1 MNKIYLLGDSTC
13 QTNNEDTYPQTGWG
27 QLLNL
32 FVNENYEVV
41 NLAKN
46 GRSTKSFIDEG
57 LFEICKNNLKEND
70 IVIIQFGHNDEKDD
84 VLRHTDPYSTY
95 QENLSYF
102 IDTARNNNATPILIS
117 SIYRRTFDE
126 NGKLK
131 LNSHGEYPNAMKDLA
146 NKKNVLFID
155 MCQITF
161 DWLTSIGNENSKQY
175 FMNFGPNIYNNYLDG
190 KEDNTHLRYEG
201 ALLICQMIV
210 DQLSKTNLKFILK
223 EK

>member
-32 FVNENYEVV
+32 FINENYEVV

-57 LFEICKNNLKEND
+57 LFDTCKNNLKEND

-102 IDTARNNNATPILIS
+102 IDTARENKAIPILIS
-117 SIYRRTFDE
+117 SIYRRSFDE

-131 LNSHGEYPNAMKDLA
+131 LNSHGEYPTAMKDLA

-161 DWLTSIGNENSKQY
+161 DWLTSLGDENSKQY

-210 DQLSKTNLKFILK
+210 DQFSKTKLKFILK

>member
-32 FVNENYEVV
+32 FINENYEVV

-57 LFEICKNNLKEND
+57 LFDTCKNNLKEND

-102 IDTARNNNATPILIS
+102 IDTARENKAIPILIS
-117 SIYRRTFDE
+117 SIYRRSFDE

-131 LNSHGEYPNAMKDLA
+131 LNSHGEYPTAMKDLA

-161 DWLTSIGNENSKQY
+161 DWLTSLGDENSKQY

-210 DQLSKTNLKFILK
+210 DQLSKTKLKFILK

>member
-84 VLRHTDPYSTY
+84 VLRHTI
-95 QENLSYF
+95 QH
-102 IDTARNNNATPILIS
+102 IKK
-117 SIYRRTFDE
+117 IY
-126 NGKLK
+126 
-131 LNSHGEYPNAMKDLA
+131 H
-146 NKKNVLFID
+146 I
-155 MCQITF
+155 
-161 DWLTSIGNENSKQY
+161 
-175 FMNFGPNIYNNYLDG
+175 
-190 KEDNTHLRYEG
+190 
-201 ALLICQMIV
+201 LLIQHAKMV
-210 DQLSKTNLKFILK
+210 QYQF
-223 EK
+223 

>member
-32 FVNENYEVV
+32 FINENYEVV

-57 LFEICKNNLKEND
+57 LFDTCKNNLKEND

-102 IDTARNNNATPILIS
+102 IDTARENKAIPILIS
-117 SIYRRTFDE
+117 SIYRRSFDE

-131 LNSHGEYPNAMKDLA
+131 LNSHGEYPTAMKDLA

-161 DWLTSIGNENSKQY
+161 DWLTSLGDENSKQY

-210 DQLSKTNLKFILK
+210 YQLSKTKLKFILK